1 MSTKRKSIRARI
13 TTKHSTPSV
22 ALLTWAQLHEVG
34 QLLGGQGGAIGRAI
48 GSLLPLQG
56 LPVRVLLTFLW
67 DVVWRPPL
75 QLKD

>member
-1 MSTKRKSIRARI
+1 MSTKRQAIRVRVA
-13 TTKHSTPSV
+13 TKHSTPSV
-22 ALLTWAQLHEVG
+22 ALLTRAQLHEVG
-34 QLLGGQGGAIGRAI
+34 QLLGGQGGAVGRPV

-67 DVVWRPPL
+67 DVVWWPPL